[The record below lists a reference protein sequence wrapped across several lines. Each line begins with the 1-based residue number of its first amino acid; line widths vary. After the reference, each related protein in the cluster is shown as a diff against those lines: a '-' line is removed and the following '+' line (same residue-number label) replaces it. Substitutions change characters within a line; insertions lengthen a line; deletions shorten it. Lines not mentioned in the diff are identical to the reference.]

1 MLSLPTSTNDSITDS
16 TLEDDFSQIRLEQLQ
31 GELSSA
37 KSLQPWQ
44 WAAIGVA
51 CLFSPVLLVVLLVT
65 APFSVPLCGVGL
77 GYSLIG
83 KGAKNSRK
91 QDMIRESLYEF
102 SQISLSTSRHCD
114 TALTMLRAL
123 PLDLRDENDWMS
135 KKEIKRVLK
144 TVAEGQGQVRLSE
157 AHRRWL
163 WDRVLSW
170 RFPAIRLTNP
180 EGSDTTL
187 KSYFTAFANCGNRKE
202 YLKALQELD
211 LYFKRNSDPRIED
224 EYREIMAV
232 WLVRL
237 DAEETQATLL
247 RAGIAPDAHLL
258 RPVTSS
264 PEEESI
270 TLLRSVG
277 DE

>member
-1 MLSLPTSTNDSITDS
+1 MLPYPTPTTDS
-16 TLEDDFSQIRLEQLQ
+16 ATEDDFSQIRLDQLQ
-31 GELSSA
+31 SELSST

-44 WAAIGVA
+44 WAAIGA
-51 CLFSPVLLVVLLVT
+51 GCFFSPVLLIVLLMS
-65 APFSVPLCGVGL
+65 APFCVPLCGVGI

-83 KGAKNSRK
+83 KKAKNARR
-91 QDMIRESLYEF
+91 QDIIRESLYEF

-114 TALTMLRAL
+114 TALTILRAL
-123 PLDLRDENDWMS
+123 PLNLRDENDWMS
-135 KKEIKRVLK
+135 KKEIKRVLR
-144 TVAEGQGQVRLSE
+144 TVAEGQGQIRLSE
-157 AHRRWL
+157 THRRWL

-180 EGSDTTL
+180 VGIDTTL
-187 KSYFTAFANCGNRKE
+187 KFYFSAFASCGNRKE
-202 YLKALQELD
+202 YMKALLELD
-211 LYFKRNSDPRIED
+211 FYFKRNSDPEIES
-224 EYREIMAV
+224 EYREVMAS
-232 WLVRL
+232 WLFRL